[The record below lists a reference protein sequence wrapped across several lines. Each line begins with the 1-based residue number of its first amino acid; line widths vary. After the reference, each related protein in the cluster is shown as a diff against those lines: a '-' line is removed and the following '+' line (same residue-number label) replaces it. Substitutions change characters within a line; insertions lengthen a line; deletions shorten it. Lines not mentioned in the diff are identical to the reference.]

1 MKKVGTIKLH
11 SKRLVLRALKNDD
24 LDLYCIYHY
33 LDNDTRVNKY
43 MRPIHS
49 GIGSN
54 SKLYLQLV
62 TSRYEEPYF
71 FTWGITLKESDIV
84 IGTLEIYNVNK
95 QAKQGEIGFRLAY
108 EFWNHGYMSE
118 ALARVLEFAFKEV
131 GFAMIIVHVNAKN
144 IAAQKVASKQGFVH
158 IHTYEEIQTNT
169 NTSQILKY
177 ELSKHTWLE
186 CLINN
191 D

>member
-71 FTWGITLKESDIV
+71 FTWGIVLENTDIV
-84 IGTLEIYNVNK
+84 IGKIDIFNIDQEKCY
-95 QAKQGEIGFRLAY
+95 GEIGFRLAY
-108 EFWNHGYMSE
+108 NYWNCGYMKE
-118 ALARVLEFAFKEV
+118 ALGAVLDFVFNEV
-131 GFAMIIVHVNAKN
+131 GFKTLCAYQDERN
-144 IAAQKVASKQGFVH
+144 IASRKVLEYHGFKVKRSLDFLPS
-158 IHTYEEIQTNT
+158 N
-169 NTSQILKY
+169 
-177 ELSKHTWLE
+177 SKHIQLNIFELTK
-186 CLINN
+186 N
-191 D
+191 